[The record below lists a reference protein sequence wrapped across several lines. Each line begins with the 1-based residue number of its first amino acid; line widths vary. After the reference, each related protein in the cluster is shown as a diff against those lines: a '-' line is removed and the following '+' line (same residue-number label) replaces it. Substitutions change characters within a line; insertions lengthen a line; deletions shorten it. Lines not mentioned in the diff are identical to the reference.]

1 MNTSEVSPAAFGLTR
16 AAYSVR
22 EASHVLSL
30 SVDKLYDLI
39 RAKEFKPVKV
49 GSKTLIF
56 AEDITKFLAKLR
68 EPA

>member
-1 MNTSEVSPAAFGLTR
+1 MSEITPAAFGLTR

-39 RAKEFKPVKV
+39 RAKEFQPVKV
-49 GSKTLIF
+49 GTKTLIF
-56 AEDITKFLAKLR
+56 ADDITRFLAKLR
-68 EPA
+68 GNVA